1 MTMMSDDQSTRVMT
15 WWIALSAISIANITA
30 WFFLASGMRR
40 RRALRE
46 QILYSTRGWQTLF
59 AALFVG
65 GCAFRSFLPRVEALR
80 FCLYDSWISSATIG
94 RSVATIAEL
103 AFVAQWSL
111 VIKEWCRAAGS
122 PLGVLVSR
130 LFLPL
135 IAVAEMFSW
144 YSTLTTNFLGS
155 VFEESLW
162 AATAALVMA
171 ILTGLWL
178 RTGDT
183 RQRYL
188 GTILTLNVVYVLF
201 MCTVDVP
208 MYLRRWRADQA
219 AGRRYLTVGQGW
231 RDARS
236 RRIVT
241 HRWVDWREE
250 VPWMSLYF
258 SGGVWLSLTLMRA
271 PRFGDPPS
279 TVSG

>member
-1 MTMMSDDQSTRVMT
+1 MTMTDDQSTRVMA
-15 WWIALSAISIANITA
+15 WWMTLSAISIANITA
-30 WFFLASGMRR
+30 WFFLGAGLRR
-40 RRALRE
+40 SRALRD

-59 AALFVG
+59 AALFVF

-80 FCLYDSWISSATIG
+80 FCLYDSWLSSATMG

-103 AFVAQWSL
+103 AFVAQWTL
-111 VIKEWCRAAGS
+111 VIKEWCRVAGS
-122 PLGVLVSR
+122 PLGVQVSR

-135 IAVAEMFSW
+135 IAIAETFSW

-155 VFEESLW
+155 VLEESLW
-162 AATAALVMA
+162 AATGALVMA

-188 GTILTLNVVYVLF
+188 GTILSLNVVYVLF

-208 MYLRRWRADQA
+208 MYLRRWRADEA
-219 AGRRYLTVGQGW
+219 AGRRYLSVRQGW
-231 RDARS
+231 HDARS

-258 SGGVWLSLTLMRA
+258 SGGVWLSLALMRA
-271 PRFGDPPS
+271 PRFDDPAPPDA
-279 TVSG
+279 T